1 MIDHER
7 LIIFKTEKTYLLPSQ
22 NSVPDKHAAGENV
35 EEAPTIIGKNL
46 KTMENHEMVEAIVRR
61 EKFLKTV

>member
-1 MIDHER
+1 MIHHEW
-7 LIIFKTEKTYLLPSQ
+7 LIVFNVQITYLLPSQ
-22 NSVPDKHAAGENV
+22 DSVPDKHAAGENV

-46 KTMENHEMVEAIVRR
+46 KTMENHEIVEAIVRR